1 MKLVIIT
8 RQLFQVSRVQNC
20 LLFIYLKYHIFLIL
34 KIMPGSRPQVDK
46 SRARPYITH
55 VFNSLWQC

>member
-1 MKLVIIT
+1 MAIPHT
-8 RQLFQVSRVQNC
+8 REFCHVSRVQNC

-34 KIMPGSRPQVDK
+34 KIMPGSRLQVDK

-55 VFNSLWQC
+55 VCNSLWQC